1 MIDMQVDIFEYLEP
15 NKPKAMNNIL
25 NVLISNPISIDTFKR
40 KTVSFNTIE
49 EKEEYL
55 STLDI
60 FSRRVS
66 RTGELE
72 VVVVHVDLWK

>member
-1 MIDMQVDIFEYLEP
+1 MQVDIFEYLEP
-15 NKPKAMNNIL
+15 SEPNIL
-25 NVLISNPISIDTFKR
+25 NDILKVTISTPISIDTFKR

-49 EKEEYL
+49 DKEEYL

-60 FSRRVS
+60 FSRRAS

>member
-1 MIDMQVDIFEYLEP
+1 
-15 NKPKAMNNIL
+15 MNNIL
-25 NVLISNPISIDTFKR
+25 KVLISNPISIDTFER
-40 KTVSFNTIE
+40 KTVSFDTIDD
-49 EKEEYL
+49 KEEYL

-60 FSRRVS
+60 FSRRAS

>member
-1 MIDMQVDIFEYLEP
+1 MQVDIFEYLEP
-15 NKPKAMNNIL
+15 NKPKVMNNIL
-25 NVLISNPISIDTFKR
+25 KVTISTPISIDTFKR
-40 KTVSFNTIE
+40 KTVSFNTVN

-60 FSRRVS
+60 FSRRAS

>member
-1 MIDMQVDIFEYLEP
+1 MQVDIFEYLEP
-15 NKPKAMNNIL
+15 NKPKVMNNIL
-25 NVLISNPISIDTFKR
+25 KVLISTPISIDTFKR

-49 EKEEYL
+49 DKDEYL

-60 FSRRVS
+60 FSRRAS

>member
-1 MIDMQVDIFEYLEP
+1 MQVDIFEYLEP
-15 NKPKAMNNIL
+15 NKPKVMNNIL
-25 NVLISNPISIDTFKR
+25 KVTISTPISIETFKR

-60 FSRRVS
+60 FNRNESQ
-66 RTGELE
+66 TKELE
-72 VVVVHVDLWK
+72 IIVLNIDLF

>member
-1 MIDMQVDIFEYLEP
+1 MQVDIFEYLEP
-15 NKPKAMNNIL
+15 SEPKIL
-25 NVLISNPISIDTFKR
+25 NDILKVTISTPISIDTFKR

-49 EKEEYL
+49 DKEEYL

-60 FSRRVS
+60 FSRRAS

>member
-1 MIDMQVDIFEYLEP
+1 MQVDIFEYLEP
-15 NKPKAMNNIL
+15 SEPKIL
-25 NVLISNPISIDTFKR
+25 NDILKVTISTPINIDTFKR

-49 EKEEYL
+49 DKEEYL

-60 FSRRVS
+60 FSRRAS

-72 VVVVHVDLWK
+72 VVVVHMDLWK